1 MFAYFTRRLGLG
13 AVVLG
18 AVSFLSFWVVA
29 ARINPLWPI
38 ILEPNYEQ
46 RRAGIAA
53 RTGLDDPVA
62 ERYWHWISGIFTG
75 GDAGHTILTHTPI
88 WPPVWHG
95 VSITAQLAAGSLV
108 VIVVLSLLIGT
119 LSAHRPG
126 SVVDLVLR
134 GLAYFTWSLPVFL
147 VALVI
152 QQVLFQ
158 IGVKWNAHPFPLV
171 GAPRPGG
178 GVGDWLRHMTLPILA
193 ISFTF
198 VGAYTRYIRSSML
211 ISLRAGYTTT
221 ARAKGLTER
230 RVTTRHALRT
240 SLIPFV
246 SLVTL
251 DFGNLFSGSLVADV
265 VFRQGGLGS
274 LFLGAL
280 NSGDPLQLEAL
291 LTVTAIAVVVF
302 ALVGDVLVAVLDPRV
317 RLR

>member
-1 MFAYFTRRLGLG
+1 VAAYFTRRLGLG

-18 AVSFLSFWVVA
+18 AVSFLSFWIVA
-29 ARINPLWPI
+29 AKINPLWPI
-38 ILEPNYEQ
+38 ILDPNYAQ
-46 RRAGIAA
+46 RRAQIAA
-53 RTGLDDPVA
+53 RTGLDDPIG

-75 GDAGHTILTHTPI
+75 GDAGHTILTDTPI

-95 VSITAQLAAGSLV
+95 LVITAQLAAGSLV

-119 LSAHRPG
+119 LSARRPG
-126 SVVDLVLR
+126 SAVDLVLR
-134 GLAYFTWSLPVFL
+134 GFAYFTWSLPVFL
-147 VALVI
+147 VGLVI

-158 IGVKWNAHPFPLV
+158 IGIRWNAHPFPLV
-171 GAPRPGG
+171 GPPHPGG
-178 GVGDWLRHMTLPILA
+178 GIADWLRHMTLPILA

-211 ISLRAGYTTT
+211 ISLRAPYTTV

-230 RVTTRHALRT
+230 RLTVRHALRT

-246 SLVTL
+246 ALVTL

-302 ALVGDVLVAVLDPRV
+302 ALVGDVLVAALDPRV